1 MRDENDQ
8 LRQEV
13 SKLQTGLEEKIAEDF
28 RIEEFEGDEEYKLLL
43 KQLKLIKDQSLSNEI
58 SITIVSIL
66 ENIKFHYNQLK
77 KSFNIISQ
85 AQPLKILETESIK
98 SLKESA
104 ELSSRARSSSPI
116 QRHQIIPHLQPL
128 IASEIPLSYPPPLM
142 TTVTSVRRYS
152 PILGP
157 TWITHQKFPY

>member
-1 MRDENDQ
+1 LRDENDQ
-8 LRQEV
+8 LRSEIL
-13 SKLQTGLEEKIAEDF
+13 KLQSGLEEKIAEDF

-66 ENIKFHYNQLK
+66 ENIKFHYNQMK
-77 KSFNIISQ
+77 KNYSNLLQSQ
-85 AQPLKILETESIK
+85 PIKPVEVETIK
-98 SLKESA
+98 ALKESA
-104 ELSSRARSSSPI
+104 ELSSRLKSSLSH
-116 QRHQIIPHLQPL
+116 HQIIPYVQPFTTT
-128 IASEIPLSYPPPLM
+128 ENPFNYPPPLM
-142 TTVTSVRRYS
+142 TTVSSVRRYS